1 MARMVLYKAP
11 NVPQLLPDSVIEEYF
26 ELRSMELLLD
36 PSAGKSVEFA
46 SFLCTEQF
54 FSSRKK
60 LFSELN
66 VNEGSIIIVSEGL
79 CSSEIQQ
86 DARVFYC
93 ICDGNPLTFRHTVK
107 YLSKFMRMKK
117 EFFKAQNLN
126 EELLSIG
133 IALSAERDN
142 DKLLNDILYKI
153 RQITKADAGSLYLLE
168 KSEGTSEQNLLFKIA
183 HNDSNPSDF
192 TEFRMSLNTE
202 SIAGYV
208 SVTAHILNIP
218 DVYQI
223 AESEPY
229 SFNKSYD
236 IATDYRSRSIL
247 TVPMVDHLENIIGVI
262 QLLNR
267 KRKFEVILETPEDV
281 EETVEAF
288 DEVDENIVLS
298 LASLAAVAL
307 ENNILY
313 SEIETLFEGFVAA
326 SVKAIESRDPT
337 TSGHSSRVAGYCV
350 AAANVINE
358 TIDGVYKDVIFSEDQ
373 LKELRYA
380 GLLHDFGK
388 VGVREP
394 VLIKA
399 KKLYPG
405 QLNLIRMR
413 FAFIRKC
420 SELEYT
426 KHGDESRL
434 KNDVM
439 EIDEALAVITSADE
453 PSINIEDPTTKLG
466 EYHERTYVTPE
477 GEYGTWLSDYEYEML
492 CINKGSLTE
501 SERKEIESHVVHS
514 HEFLQNIPWTS
525 SLKGLPEIARGHHER
540 MNGTGYPD
548 GIGADELSLQSR
560 IMAVADIY
568 DALTASDRPYKKA
581 LSPEIALRIIKEEAE
596 NNHLDGDLVDIFI
609 KSRIYETGMN
619 TEK

>member
-1 MARMVLYKAP
+1 MILYKAP
-11 NVPQLLPDSVIEEYF
+11 DVPDFLPDEVIKEFF
-26 ELRSMELLLD
+26 ELRFLD
-36 PSAGKSVEFA
+36 PVSGADFGRIPDFS
-46 SFLCTEQF
+46 SFICGEQF
-54 FSSRKK
+54 FREQRELFDK
-60 LFSELN
+60 LNADEAS
-66 VNEGSIIIVSEGL
+66 VIIIGDKDISPEFYDDSL
-79 CSSEIQQ
+79 
-86 DARVFYC
+86 VFHC
-93 ICDGNPLTFRHTVK
+93 LSREMMGAFRNVLK
-107 YLSKFMRMKK
+107 SLN
-117 EFFKAQNLN
+117 KAALLKNEHDKVNNLN
-126 EELLSIG
+126 NELLSIG

-142 DKLLNDILYKI
+142 NKLLNDILYKI

-168 KSEGTSEQNLLFKIA
+168 KIEGTDEQNLLFKIA

-192 TEFRMSLNTE
+192 SEFRMSLNTA

-208 SVTAHILNIP
+208 AVTSKVLNIA

-223 AESEPY
+223 PESEPY

-262 QLLNR
+262 QLINR
-267 KRKFEVILETPEDV
+267 KKNFDVTLETPEEVMKIV
-281 EETVEAF
+281 EPF
-288 DEVDENIVLS
+288 DLEDENIVLS
-298 LASLAAVAL
+298 LASQAAVAL

-337 TSGHSSRVAGYCV
+337 TSGHSSRVSGYSV
-350 AAANVINE
+350 AAANMINE
-358 TIDGVYKDVIFSEDQ
+358 KNSGVFSEIHFTDDQ

-405 QLNLIRMR
+405 QLNLLKMR
-413 FAFIRKC
+413 FAYIRKC
-420 SELEYT
+420 AELDYAG
-426 KHGDESRL
+426 HGDESRF
-434 KNDVM
+434 NS
-439 EIDEALAVITSADE
+439 EIRELDEALRVVIAADE
-453 PSINIEDPTTKLG
+453 PSISAEDPAAKLE
-466 EYHERTYVTPE
+466 EYHEKTYVNPE
-477 GEYGTWLSDYEYEML
+477 GSIETWLSDYEYEL
-492 CINKGSLTE
+492 LSIQKGSLTA

-514 HEFLQNIPWTS
+514 HDFLQNIPWTS

-548 GIGADELSLQSR
+548 GIGADELSIQSK

-568 DALTASDRPYKKA
+568 DALTANDRPYKKA
-581 LSPEIALRIIKEEAE
+581 LSTGIALKIIREEAAL
-596 NNHLDGDLVDIFI
+596 NHLDGDIVDIFI
-609 KSRIYETGMN
+609 NCRIYETEIEN
-619 TEK
+619 QK